1 MSPQEAE
8 RLEEQARELT
18 ARERVAVEAEREMLA
33 RMQARCLAEHIGEIF
48 HGVIVGVTAFGFFVS
63 LDEIF
68 AEGLVRLVDLPDDY
82 YLFQESRLRLKGK
95 RTGRS
100 FQIGDRVTVQ
110 VARVDL
116 RRRHINLELME
127 ERGGAGSGLS
137 QYPAH
142 ASW

>member
-1 MSPQEAE
+1 MAGVAATQDAAE
-8 RLEEQARELT
+8 RLAEQARELT

-48 HGVIVGVTAFGFFVS
+48 HGIIVGVTAFGFFVS
-63 LDEIF
+63 LEEIF

-82 YLFQESRLRLKGK
+82 YLFTESHLRLQGK

-100 FQIGDRVTVQ
+100 FQIGDRVTVV

-116 RRRHINLELME
+116 RRRHINLQLVEPPE
-127 ERGGAGSGLS
+127 DPEA
-137 QYPAH
+137 A
-142 ASW
+142 

>member
-1 MSPQEAE
+1 
-8 RLEEQARELT
+8 
-18 ARERVAVEAEREMLA
+18 VAVEAEREMLA
-33 RMQARCLAEHIGEIF
+33 RMQARCLVEHIGEIF

-63 LDEIF
+63 LEEIY

-100 FQIGDRVTVQ
+100 FQIGDPVMVQ

-116 RRRHINLELME
+116 RRRHINLELIE
-127 ERGGAGSGLS
+127 EEQDPEVA
-137 QYPAH
+137 
-142 ASW
+142 